1 VGAHNFRDL
10 GGYPAGDSRTRWGRL
25 FRSDALHEL
34 TEGDIALVRRLGLRS
49 IVDLRT
55 PSEAARTGR
64 GRMAN
69 EAVLHLDVSVSQD
82 AHGER
87 GSAPSVSDDDTLVTR
102 YIAYLDAGG
111 DAFVRA
117 LRQMADGDNLPMVF
131 HCFFGKD
138 RSGVLAALVLDCLGV
153 ERDTVVADYALS
165 AVGMPSL
172 LASLARDPVY
182 RETIDRTPPAR
193 LAASAGTMELFLGWL
208 DERYGGAAAWARHA
222 GMPPGELDALRS
234 LLLE

>member
-10 GGYPAGDSRTRWGRL
+10 GGYPAGDAHTRWGL
-25 FRSDALHEL
+25 LYRSDALHEL
-34 TEGDIALVRRLGLRS
+34 TEDDVALVRRLGLRS

-55 PSEAARTGR
+55 PGEATRTGR

-69 EAVLHLDVSVSQD
+69 ELLAHFDVSISQN
-82 AHGER
+82 AEGEHDPTR
-87 GSAPSVSDDDTLVTR
+87 SLGDDGTLATR
-102 YIAYLDAGG
+102 YIEYLDTGG
-111 DAFVRA
+111 DAFVAA
-117 LRQMADGDNLPMVF
+117 LRHMANGANLPMVF

-153 ERDTVVADYALS
+153 DRGAIVADYALS
-165 AVGMPSL
+165 AAGMPSL

-182 RETIDRTPPAR
+182 RDTIERTPPAR
-193 LAASAGTMELFLGWL
+193 LAATPDTMELFLRQL
-208 DERYGGAAAWARHA
+208 EERYGGAAAWARHA
-222 GMPPGELDALRS
+222 GMPPGELDALRR